1 MVTADLCIVVPA
13 YNEEKNL
20 SVLVEELG
28 QALGPAG
35 IGFEVLFVDDGSQD
49 ETAAVLRRLTA
60 SHKNIRA
67 IILSRNFGH
76 QAAVSVGLQ
85 HARGSAVAVMDADL
99 QDRPNDLVQLYRRFR
114 EGADV
119 VYAVRRS
126 RPEGLAKRL
135 AYAVFYRLMR
145 RLTTVPIAVD
155 SGDFCVMSAETVSRL
170 NALPETQRFVRGLR
184 AWVGGRQVG
193 VAVDRDP
200 RRAGRPQYTF
210 VKLCRLAIDGLV
222 SFSYVPLRLAS
233 LLGFAIAGAAIVGIV
248 VVLAWKVMG
257 RLPTGAGVATI
268 ALSVLFIGA
277 VQLLTLGILGE
288 YVGRIFDEVKAR
300 PVAVV
305 SEVLGE
311 DRQQRA

>member
-1 MVTADLCIVVPA
+1 MKVDLCIVVPA
-13 YNEEKNL
+13 YNEADNL
-20 SVLVEELG
+20 PVLVEELG
-28 QALGPAG
+28 RALGPAG
-35 IGFEVLFVDDGSQD
+35 IGFEVLFIDDGSRDQSA
-49 ETAAVLRRLTA
+49 EVLRRLA
-60 SHKNIRA
+60 STQKNVRA

-76 QAAVSVGLQ
+76 QAAVSVGLE
-85 HARGSAVAVMDADL
+85 HARARAVAVMDADL
-99 QDRPNDLVQLYRRFR
+99 QDRPDDLVQLYHRFR

-126 RPEGLAKRL
+126 RPENLLKRL
-135 AYAVFYRLMR
+135 AYAVFYRLMS

-155 SGDFCVMSAETVSRL
+155 SGDFCVMSADTVARL
-170 NALPETQRFVRGLR
+170 NALPEKLRFVRGLR

-200 RRAGRPQYTF
+200 RRSGRPQYTF
-210 VKLCRLAIDGLV
+210 TKLLRLAIDGLV

-233 LLGFAIAGAAIVGIV
+233 LLGFAIAGAAVLGII

-305 SEVLGE
+305 SEILGE
-311 DRQQRA
+311 DRQQGA